1 MAEENQRDWF
11 EEWLMIHSDE
21 LEKLQK
27 KLGHLDLDYTPES
40 LLRVEAWVLENYSSP
55 DEILKEEEKMTL
67 DGLLRYVGEVFK
79 IHLQGRWNIHQ
90 EDPEHL
96 FYNLPVISFPGN
108 IPDTSPLS
116 LITASLDR
124 KSGNFLYDSL
134 NRKKNYMESQDILA
148 RRKPDGKK
156 GTPFGP
162 SGFSFGGGQALFDAG
177 EERHGGGGI
186 G

>member
-1 MAEENQRDWF
+1 MVQENQRDWF
-11 EEWLMIHSDE
+11 EEWLMIHPDE

-55 DEILKEEEKMTL
+55 DEILKDEEKMTL

-177 EERHGGGGI
+177 E
-186 G
+186 